1 MDLESVRGFLPSM
14 TRERMGEPIT
24 LTPMAEGKMGSKA
37 DPDRAP
43 QILQGRMD
51 AAPQIEQLGGGRE
64 RPSLA
69 NFVSDHRTVSF
80 ALADLAWR
88 PRTGDQVTRMH
99 PITGVLETY
108 RIDRAYEPYPGAL
121 LCDLSGI

>member
-24 LTPMAEGKMGSKA
+24 LTPMAEGKMGSKT
-37 DPDRAP
+37 DPVRVP
-43 QILQGRMD
+43 QVLQGRMD

-80 ALADLAWR
+80 ALAEITWR
-88 PRTGDQVTRMH
+88 PRTGDQVTRIH
-99 PITGVLETY
+99 PVTGALETY
-108 RIDRAYEPYPGAL
+108 RIDRVYEPYPGAL
-121 LCDLSGI
+121 VCDLSRI

>member
-24 LTPMAEGKMGSKA
+24 LTPMAEGKMGSKT
-37 DPDRAP
+37 DPVRAP
-43 QILQGRMD
+43 QILQGRID

-80 ALADLAWR
+80 ALAEITWR
-88 PRTGDQVTRMH
+88 PRTGDQVTRTH
-99 PITGVLETY
+99 PVTGALETY
-108 RIDRAYEPYPGAL
+108 RIDRVFEPYPGAL
-121 LCDLSGI
+121 VCDLSRI